1 MQPYGM
7 PARHHRY
14 ILYPGGPPDKMVL
27 YLKGP
32 CLLFDLFHIR
42 HHDQQLEDI
51 P

>member
-14 ILYPGGPPDKMVL
+14 ILYPGGQQDKMVL

-32 CLLFDLFHIR
+32 CLLLDLFHIG
-42 HHDQQLEDI
+42 HHSQPLEDSH
-51 P
+51 